1 MELVASPLLFRRYD
15 LRGTCRPA
23 VATRRRGVALVCLA
37 VAVLAAP
44 GCKRL
49 RSTDTRP
56 LDKAGMWFR
65 SIDELRGLGIT
76 DAEVAGLA
84 KAREAGISD
93 AGCIELMRT
102 ARGRK
107 QPFASG
113 DAIADL
119 RRVGVSEPTILELA
133 RLDQLGLWVGEAQAI
148 RLVGLSDTV
157 LLAVARR
164 RAAGQPVLSG
174 PSIARLKNA
183 ELSESQI
190 LDLIA
195 RGTTDAQADALLA
208 ARQRAASSHGFVRY
222 SRRRRR

>member
-1 MELVASPLLFRRYD
+1 MDVVASPLLFRTHD
-15 LRGTCRPA
+15 LPDTCRPA
-23 VATRRRGVALVCLA
+23 FTTGRRGVLLVCL
-37 VAVLAAP
+37 VLAVLAAP

-76 DAEVAGLA
+76 DAEVAQLA

-93 AGCIELMRT
+93 AGCIELMRA

-119 RRVGVSEPTILELA
+119 RRVGVSESTILELA
-133 RLDQLGLWVGEAQAI
+133 HLDQLGLWVGEAQAI

-174 PSIARLKNA
+174 PSVARLKNA
-183 ELSESQI
+183 ELSEAQI

-195 RGTTDAQADALLA
+195 RGTTDTQAEAMLA

>member
-1 MELVASPLLFRRYD
+1 MASHLLVLRD
-15 LRGTCRPA
+15 GLRGMCGPSIMARCR
-23 VATRRRGVALVCLA
+23 VVLVVCLA
-37 VAVLAAP
+37 LAMLAVP

-76 DAEVAGLA
+76 DAEVAELA

-93 AGCIELMRT
+93 AGCIELVRT
-102 ARGRK
+102 ARERK

-113 DAIADL
+113 DAIVNL
-119 RRVGVSEPTILELA
+119 RRVGVSESTILELA

-148 RLVGLSDTV
+148 RLAGLSDMA

-183 ELSESQI
+183 ELSEAKI

-195 RGTTDAQADALLA
+195 RGTTDAQAEAMLA
-208 ARQRAASSHGFVRY
+208 ARQRAASSSGFVRY
-222 SRRRRR
+222 SRRRR